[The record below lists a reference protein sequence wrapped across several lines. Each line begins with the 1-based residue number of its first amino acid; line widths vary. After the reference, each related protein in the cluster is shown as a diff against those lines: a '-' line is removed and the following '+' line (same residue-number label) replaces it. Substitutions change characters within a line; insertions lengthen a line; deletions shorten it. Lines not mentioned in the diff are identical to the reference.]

1 MLDILED
8 FCNFRELKYCRLD
21 GNTSLDEREQ

>member
-8 FCNFRELKYCRLD
+8 YLNFRKWKYCRID
-21 GNTSLDEREQ
+21 GNTSLEDRE

>member
-8 FCNFRELKYCRLD
+8 FCNFRELKYSRLD
-21 GNTSLDEREQ
+21 GNTSLDDRE